1 VEVSYDAKVDILS
14 IVLAPRKVKESKEV
28 TPGVVVDFDWEG
40 RVTAFEIF
48 DASKV
53 AELSQVKVAVSHPE
67 EKYGVEARP
76 D

>member
-1 VEVSYDAKVDILS
+1 MEISYDPNVDILS

-28 TPGVVVDFDWEG
+28 TPGVVVDFDWED

-53 AELSQVKVAVSHPE
+53 ADLSQVKTSVTQPR
-67 EKYGVEARP
+67 EARP
-76 D
+76 S